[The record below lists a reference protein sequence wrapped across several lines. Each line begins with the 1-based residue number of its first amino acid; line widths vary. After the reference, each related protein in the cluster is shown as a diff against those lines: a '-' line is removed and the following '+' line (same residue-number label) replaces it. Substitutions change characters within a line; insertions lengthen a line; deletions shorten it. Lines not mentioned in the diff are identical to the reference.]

1 MVDSST
7 TVRVCDVSVRYA
19 GCSPLKHVSFECRAG
34 EWTLLCGPSGGGKTT
49 LLRAINGL
57 CEPSEGVI
65 WTLGSRIPGRS
76 AREARTVWRQI
87 GTVLQEVA
95 LFETKTARHNVELAL
110 RALSADPR
118 RARSEATGWLER
130 LGLGDKL
137 DQYPCQLSGGQRQR
151 VALARAFVTR
161 PRLLVLDEPFSALD
175 HDSAQVVVEALKQCA
190 RDGATVII
198 STHRLDEIA
207 CLCDQRIDLADGHIG
222 IGRAN
227 YAEREARLGSQQATV
242 NAFVS

>member
-1 MVDSST
+1 MVDSSV
-7 TVRVCDVSVRYA
+7 TVKACNVSVRYA
-19 GCSPLKHVSFECRAG
+19 SCAALKDVSFQCHAG

-57 CEPSEGVI
+57 CEPSDGVI

-87 GTVLQEVA
+87 GTLLQEVA
-95 LFETKTARHNVELAL
+95 LFETKTALQNVELAL
-110 RALSADPR
+110 RALSVDSGRPR
-118 RARSEATGWLER
+118 TEATAWLER

-137 DQYPCQLSGGQRQR
+137 HQYPCQLSGGQRQR
-151 VALARAFVTR
+151 VALARTFVTR

-175 HDSAQVVVEALKQCA
+175 HDSAQNVVEALKQFA
-190 RDGATVII
+190 HDGATVII

-207 CLCDQRIDLADGHIG
+207 CLCDQRIDLSDGHIC
-222 IGRAN
+222 IGHAN
-227 YAEREARLGSQQATV
+227 YAEREARLSSRQATV
-242 NAFVS
+242 NAFAS